1 MPPRSSR
8 YLRNVTNREL
18 NRAVLLRQG
27 LIEPFDEPLPR
38 VLEHVSGIQAQYAPS
53 MYVGLW
59 SRTRSLRRDALTRA
73 LEDRS
78 VVQGTLLRGTI
89 HLVSREDYW
98 TFATAVRQQLRQ
110 YFITVSKGHPSG
122 SELAAAAEK
131 VAAALREG
139 PLRQSEIDALIGRRA
154 RAGINMVLD
163 LVRVPPSGTWDRRKA
178 DLHLD
183 ARSWIGPPDVE
194 PAEARLLLVRRYL
207 SGFGPATTADIA
219 NWAGLPVRTVS
230 GALASIDH
238 VTYRAEDGATLIDLP
253 GSPLPDADV
262 PVPVRFLPTWDA
274 TLLVHARRAEILP
287 EALRPRVFSIKN
299 PHSVATFLMDGSVA
313 GTWRYRDGRIE
324 LAEFEPL
331 PERLHRTI
339 VDATEALAEFHR

>member
-1 MPPRSSR
+1 MASARRSITSR
-8 YLRNVTNREL
+8 EI
-18 NRAVLLRQG
+18 NRAVLARQG
-27 LIEPFDEPLPR
+27 LIQPFDEPLPR
-38 VLEHVSGIQAQYAPS
+38 VLERIGGIQAQYAPS

-59 SRTRSLRRDALTRA
+59 SRMRSLRRDDLTRA

-110 YFITVSKGHPSG
+110 WFVAVTKGDPSE
-122 SELAAAAEK
+122 SELEAAAK
-131 VAAALREG
+131 QVTAALRDG

-154 RAGINMVLD
+154 RGGINMVLD

-183 ARSWIGPPDVE
+183 AQSWIGQPDVE
-194 PAEARLLLVRRYL
+194 PGASQVQLVRRYL
-207 SGFGPATTADIA
+207 TGFGPATPADIA

-230 GALASIDH
+230 SALASIDH
-238 VTYRAEDGATLIDLP
+238 VTYRAEDGTTLVDLP
-253 GSPLPDADV
+253 ELLLPDGDV
-262 PVPVRFLPTWDA
+262 SVPVRFLPTWDA
-274 TLLVHARRAEILP
+274 TLLVHARRAGILP
-287 EALRPRVFSIKN
+287 EAYRAQVFSTKN
-299 PHSVATFLMDGSVA
+299 PHSVATFLVDGAAA
-313 GTWRYRDGRIE
+313 GTWRYQDGRIE

-331 PERLHRTI
+331 PRRLRHS
-339 VDATEALAEFHR
+339 VDDAAEALAEFHR